1 MKELTINVR
10 AKDVLKR
17 LEKHRARYQK
27 TLKLLFKSFEREA
40 QKYQEE
46 YQKFVAEVQRLEK
59 QPYPPNKPEDRTK
72 DYDFYI
78 AMLKEHILEVVTLS
92 EEMFRTLWQDRWD
105 WTSQHHDTMMFYA
118 QAGGAGSA
126 DIAELASAYD
136 D

>member
-1 MKELTINVR
+1 MKELTIDVEVKN
-10 AKDVLKR
+10 VLKR
-17 LEKHRARYQK
+17 LEKHRVQYQK

-40 QKYQEE
+40 QKYQEK
-46 YQKFVAEVQRLEK
+46 YQKFVTESSV

-78 AMLKEHILEVVTLS
+78 AMLKEHLAPSVTLS
-92 EEMFRTLWQDRWD
+92 EEMFRKLWQDRWD
-105 WTSQHHDTMMFYA
+105 WTSRHHDTMMLYA

-126 DIAELASAYD
+126 DIAEMASAYD